1 MDRNRKAAYQTLMRV
16 IKDQAYANI
25 EVGRQIERCQADAP
39 AFVRELV
46 YGTEKHWLYLDYL
59 LKQLVSRGYGK
70 LKPQVSVLLHMGA
83 YQILFMDSVP
93 DYAAVNGCTETASAV
108 CRPQKGFINAVLRN
122 LIRKKETLKQPEEEM
137 DPATALSARYS
148 ADPWIVRLWISQRGE
163 SEAESILR
171 AQMETPPLY
180 AAVNT
185 LRTDAETLGRAL
197 EEKGFSV
204 RKTDVSGISDSLPML
219 AVKGSG
225 LMNTEEFRNGLFY
238 VQDPASAAAVSS
250 LAPEAGE
257 TVIDVCGAPGG
268 KSMAAAI
275 LMQDR
280 GTVMTFDYYEQKLRL
295 VRSQAE
301 RLGISCITAEKRDAL
316 SGPGR
321 WKDQADAVI
330 CDVPCTGLGVLRRKP
345 EIRYR
350 KLEDDGK
357 ALAEKQY
364 EILQRSSELVKP
376 GGRIMY
382 STCTVNRIENEGITE
397 AFLRQKGSQFQ
408 KETERQLLPGLDGT
422 DGFYFCVMRR
432 KTI

>member
-16 IKDQAYANI
+16 VKDQAYANI

-122 LIRKKETLKQPEEEM
+122 LIRKKETLKQPEEEK
-137 DPATALSARYS
+137 DPAAALSARYS

-163 SEAESILR
+163 TEAASILR

-185 LRTDAETLGRAL
+185 LRTDAETLRRAL

-225 LMNTEEFRNGLFY
+225 LMDTEEFRSGLFY

-301 RLGISCITAEKRDAL
+301 RLGISCIAAEKRDAL

-321 WKDQADAVI
+321 WKEQADAVI

-382 STCTVNRIENEGITE
+382 STCTINRIENEEVTE